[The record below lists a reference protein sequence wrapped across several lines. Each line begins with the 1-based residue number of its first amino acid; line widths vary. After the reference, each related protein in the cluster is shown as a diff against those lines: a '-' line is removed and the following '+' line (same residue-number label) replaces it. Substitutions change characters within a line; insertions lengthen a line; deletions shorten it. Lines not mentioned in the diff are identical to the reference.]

1 MRPAPQRSLDPPH
14 GVRKTVDNT
23 TQQMLSSH
31 AVAHGSLPSPVH
43 PAPDPPGGLCIA
55 SEAQGA
61 EAISGNRASILPAQ
75 FLDDNEIIIILLRPS
90 VLYIPLSCLT
100 NLAIIALL
108 TLLAAYLEKWPWARW
123 SETQVF
129 TLGVAAAGVCLF
141 WQAVE
146 WYNRVYVLTDRRVLC
161 RSGALRITVFQIPLR
176 CVRHTSVFRRVR
188 ERLFG
193 LGTICFATEGD
204 EIFDASWMMVRQ
216 PRAVHRVVVEAM
228 ERYGRGGGSVRR

>member
-1 MRPAPQRSLDPPH
+1 M
-14 GVRKTVDNT
+14 RKTVDHP
-23 TQQMLSSH
+23 TQQIRPSH
-31 AVAHGSLPSPVH
+31 AVAHGSIPSPGH
-43 PAPDPPGGLCIA
+43 SAPATAGELPVA

-61 EAISGNRASILPAQ
+61 EAIAGNRASVLPAQ
-75 FLDDNEIIIILLRPS
+75 FLDDNEIVIILMRPS

-100 NLAIIALL
+100 HLAIIALL
-108 TLLAAYLEKWPWARW
+108 TLLAAYLEKWSWARW
-123 SETQVF
+123 NETQVF
-129 TLGVAAAGVCLF
+129 TLGVAAACVCLF
-141 WQAVE
+141 WQGME

-216 PRAVHRVVVEAM
+216 PRAVLRVVVVAM
-228 ERYGRGGGSVRR
+228 ERYGRGGGGMRG